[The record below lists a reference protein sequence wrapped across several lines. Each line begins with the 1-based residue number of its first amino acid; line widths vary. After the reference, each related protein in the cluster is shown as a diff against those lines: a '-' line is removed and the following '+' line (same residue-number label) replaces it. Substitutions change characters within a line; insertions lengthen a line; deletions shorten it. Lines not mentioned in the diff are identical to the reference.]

1 MNYSQATE
9 PKRSSRDQN
18 KANEWFS
25 FSWRKLSLLCLLLLT
40 FGCAS
45 HQSGPSTNS
54 GEQPTRVEQTAPEL
68 PLQIDQNLDTTL
80 DQLLKSSEFARGRW
94 GVSVISLKDGKLI
107 FDHNGGQLFTPASNM
122 KVYTTAVALDLLGA
136 DYRWRTSVYSQKDP
150 EADGT
155 VQGDLVLY
163 GRGAPDLVA
172 SNRGENTNSLEEL
185 VKALKAR
192 GIKHIK
198 GNVIGDESYFR
209 GDLIGQGWL
218 WNDLQWYFGAEASA
232 LTINTN
238 SFDVSVTSSANTNEP
253 PKVTTNDFDGYAQ
266 LTNNISTVPRGE
278 QLQLGVQ
285 RGVSDNNVVVWGQY
299 PLGARGYGA
308 SLAVHRPA
316 LWAATIFH
324 RLLRTNGIVVDGV
337 AQSRDSRVAEKSRF
351 DPSTNRELAFIT
363 GKSLGEIVKVTN
375 KQSVNLY
382 AELLLRTL
390 GRERTPMLPETTQI
404 GRELGD
410 DEQGVRLIMLW
421 LTRQSINSTGLTIHD
436 GSGLSRLNLI
446 TPRVTS
452 QLLAAIARSN
462 SAAVFTESLPIA
474 ATDGT
479 LGGRLQRA
487 KGKVRAKT
495 GALTYINALSGYLT
509 TSEGQTY
516 AFSIICNDNTT
527 SSSAIRLID
536 QLVLTLDNYLDKGSA
551 DKKSIPSNAKH

>member
-1 MNYSQATE
+1 MNYLQATE
-9 PKRSSRDQN
+9 PKRSSHSQ
-18 KANEWFS
+18 KANEQLS
-25 FSWRKLSLLCLLLLT
+25 LSWRKLSLTCLLLFT
-40 FGCAS
+40 FSCGPR
-45 HQSGPSTNS
+45 QSAPSTNHS
-54 GEQPTRVEQTAPEL
+54 EQPTPVEQTAPEL

-80 DQLLKSSEFARGRW
+80 NQLLKSSEFSRGRW

-136 DYRWRTSVYSQKDP
+136 DYRWRTSVYSEKDP
-150 EADGT
+150 DSDGT

-172 SNRGENTNSLEEL
+172 TNRRENSNSLEEL
-185 VKALKAR
+185 VKALKER
-192 GIKHIK
+192 GIKHIN

-218 WNDLQWYFGAEASA
+218 WDDLQWYFGAEASA
-232 LTINTN
+232 LTINAN
-238 SFDVSVTSSANTNEP
+238 SFDVSITSASSTNEP
-253 PKVTTNDFDGYAQ
+253 PKVTTNDFDGYVQ
-266 LTNNISTVPRGE
+266 ITNNISTVARGE
-278 QLQLGVQ
+278 QLQLGVH

-308 SLAVHRPA
+308 SLSVHRPA

-337 AQSRDSRVAEKSRF
+337 AQSRDSRIAEKSRM
-351 DPSTNRELAFIT
+351 DPSSSRELAFVT

-390 GRERTPMLPETTQI
+390 GRERQAMLSETGQI

-410 DEQGVRLIMLW
+410 DERGVRLITLW

-436 GSGLSRLNLI
+436 GSGLSRLNLVS
-446 TPRVTS
+446 PRVTG
-452 QLLAAIARSN
+452 QLLAAMTKSS

-479 LGGRLQRA
+479 LGGRLQPA

-509 TSEGQTY
+509 ASGGQSY
-516 AFSIICNDNTT
+516 AFSVICNDNTT
-527 SSSAIRLID
+527 SSSSIRLID
-536 QLVLTLDNYLDKGSA
+536 QLVLTLDKYFDKGSPEQNS
-551 DKKSIPSNAKH
+551 DGPKAKH